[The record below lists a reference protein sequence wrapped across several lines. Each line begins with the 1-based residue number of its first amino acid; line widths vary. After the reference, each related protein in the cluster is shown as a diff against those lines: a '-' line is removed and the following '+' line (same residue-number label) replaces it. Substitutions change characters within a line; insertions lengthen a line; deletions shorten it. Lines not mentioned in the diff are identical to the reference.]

1 MTEAHAPAH
10 LAPANSR
17 LQRFARLVM
26 PKQRHPVVRTTW
38 FVLVAIVG
46 LAVVV
51 LGVFPVRTYLN
62 QRAAEQKSAQRLS
75 VIQAE
80 NKRMEER
87 LNALANGDEIE
98 RIAREQYNMVRPGE
112 KAYALLP
119 PPVPADLPDTWPF
132 NVARKVLQA
141 QGAG

>member
-1 MTEAHAPAH
+1 MTASHPPAH
-10 LAPANSR
+10 LAPATSR
-17 LQRFARLVM
+17 LQRFARVVM
-26 PKQRHPVVRTTW
+26 PKRRHPVIRTTW
-38 FVLVAIVG
+38 FVLVVIVG

-62 QRAAEQKSAQRLS
+62 QRSAEHKAAERLS

-80 NKRMEER
+80 NRRMEER
-87 LNALANGDEIE
+87 LHALASGDEIE

-132 NVARKVLQA
+132 NVARKTLQA
-141 QGAG
+141 KGAG